1 MNRLFNILLVVV
13 GAALVNLACSREDAP
28 EGSVPDY
35 TRVELALDMGAMT
48 RVGEEANDVIEDV
61 TVWAYEV
68 ESGEGASAVVKET
81 PSGWATR
88 TYDGSSPLYI
98 ELPYDAE
105 AAHTYRFVAVLNK
118 SRFGNIYKPE
128 SNTPQ
133 PLEERTHYTD
143 LTHAVFQNDAL
154 IGYTAEETGTAPTAD
169 GAVPMSHWQDVT
181 IPAKTESLTGG
192 EATIT
197 VYRALAKTQFSARLH
212 KNSSANAALKIKSV
226 TVHSASGGATAYKVA
241 RQGFLVSALS
251 TDDHEEPNPLP
262 KAFGGYRDL
271 ATEVPEIGLINTDT
285 ETPSKELNV
294 DVESDAYV
302 FVGSTF
308 LYENHHTM
316 ANINSASTTS
326 HADYA
331 AGIYY
336 MEVQYEYGA
345 NSEGDDDKDGDGIKD
360 ETEKTGENYVPLP
373 SIVRNRDYRVKAT
386 FDVQLAGV
394 VKLGYEV
401 VPWDVEDPDPDEL
414 NFTYPTF
421 TVEAV
426 ATYDHDGNGSTPK
439 VPYYG
444 KPTAYYAN
452 GGAGAFAFRFQA
464 TSPLNKLY
472 TVTAV
477 NSDNNHPF
485 TVAIYKNNEA
495 EPLKTV
501 GGQLAESFNVT
512 DANDYYTIKVYP
524 EEGMPQDAPAPSC
537 RVAITHTASWTGV
550 TSGLLINTTT
560 GGTRW
565 ADSGDDRHSIVVTQ
579 VATPAQ

>member
-1 MNRLFNILLVVV
+1 M
-13 GAALVNLACSREDAP
+13 
-28 EGSVPDY
+28 
-35 TRVELALDMGAMT
+35 
-48 RVGEEANDVIEDV
+48 
-61 TVWAYEV
+61 
-68 ESGEGASAVVKET
+68 
-81 PSGWATR
+81 
-88 TYDGSSPLYI
+88 
-98 ELPYDAE
+98 
-105 AAHTYRFVAVLNK
+105 
-118 SRFGNIYKPE
+118 
-128 SNTPQ
+128 
-133 PLEERTHYTD
+133 
-143 LTHAVFQNDAL
+143 
-154 IGYTAEETGTAPTAD
+154 
-169 GAVPMSHWQDVT
+169 
-181 IPAKTESLTGG
+181 AK
-192 EATIT
+192 A
-197 VYRALAKTQFSARLH
+197 QFSARLH
-212 KNSSANAALKIKSV
+212 ENSSDDAAVKIKSV
-226 TVHSASGGATAYKVA
+226 TVRSASGGATAYKVA

-251 TDDHEEPNPLP
+251 TYEHSTQNNPLP

-294 DVESDAYV
+294 DVKSDAYV

-336 MEVQYEYGA
+336 MEVRYEYGEWKGQA
-345 NSEGDDDKDGDGIKD
+345 IKEDTKKD
-360 ETEKTGENYVPLP
+360 TVNYVPLP
-373 SIVRNRDYRVKAT
+373 SIVRNRDYRVNAT
-386 FDVQLAGV
+386 FDVQLAGGV
-394 VKLGYEV
+394 NIDYEI
-401 VPWDVEDPDPDEL
+401 VPWDEEDPDVLD
-414 NFTYPTF
+414 FTYPTF

-426 ATYDHDGNGSTPK
+426 ATYDHDGKPGTPN

-464 TSPLNKLY
+464 TSPLNKQY

-477 NSDNNHPF
+477 NSDNNYPF
-485 TVAIYKNNEA
+485 TVEIYKNNAA

-501 GGQLAESFNVT
+501 GGQLAESFTVT

-524 EEGMPQDAPAPSC
+524 EGGMPTGDGVKAPSC

-579 VATPAQ
+579 VAPPAQ

>member
-13 GAALVNLACSREDAP
+13 GTALVNLACSREDAP

-48 RVGEEANDVIEDV
+48 RATGDEANDVIEDV

-68 ESGEGASAVVKET
+68 KSGEGASAVVKET

-88 TYDGSSPLYI
+88 TYNGSPLYI
-98 ELPYDAE
+98 ELPYDANY
-105 AAHTYRFVAVLNK
+105 AHTYRFVAVLNK

-143 LTHAVFQNDAL
+143 LTHAVFQTDAL
-154 IGYTAEETGTAPTAD
+154 IGYTAGETGTAPT
-169 GAVPMSHWQDVT
+169 VT
-181 IPAKTESLTGG
+181 IDKGITGYAKE
-192 EATIT
+192 IT

-251 TDDHEEPNPLP
+251 TSDHSAQNNPLP
-262 KAFGGYRDL
+262 KAFGDYRDL

-294 DVESDAYV
+294 YVTQRQPESDDNNAYD

-336 MEVQYEYGA
+336 MEVQYEYGELKGQTI
-345 NSEGDDDKDGDGIKD
+345 N
-360 ETEKTGENYVPLP
+360 EKTKKTGVNYVPLP

-386 FDVQLAGV
+386 FDVQLAGGV
-394 VKLGYEV
+394 NITYEV
-401 VPWDVEDPDPDEL
+401 VPWDVEDPDVLD
-414 NFTYPTF
+414 FTYPTF

-444 KPTAYYAN
+444 KPTAYYNNARPED
-452 GGAGAFAFRFQA
+452 GAFAFYLQITSPIA
-464 TSPLNKLY
+464 TSLEVVQKTFNL
-472 TVTAV
+472 TTAATGAWETKV
-477 NSDNNHPF
+477 YRVHTEDDLTTQTAIEPNEI
-485 TVAIYKNNEA
+485 VADEK
-495 EPLKTV
+495 
-501 GGQLAESFNVT
+501 
-512 DANDYYTIKVYP
+512 DYYIIKVYP
-524 EEGMPQDAPAPSC
+524 TASMPQDAPAPSC

>member
-13 GAALVNLACSREDAP
+13 GTALLNLACSREDAP

-48 RVGEEANDVIEDV
+48 RVGEEANNKIEDV

-68 ESGEGASAVVKET
+68 ESGVGASAVVKET

-98 ELPYDAE
+98 ELPYDAYN
-105 AAHTYRFVAVLNK
+105 AHKYRFVAVLNK
-118 SRFGNIYKPE
+118 SRFGAIYKPE

-143 LTHAVFQNDAL
+143 LTHAVFQTDEL
-154 IGYTAEETGTAPTAD
+154 IGYTAEETGIAPTTN
-169 GAVPMSHWQDVT
+169 GAVPMSHWKDVEIGAGVT
-181 IPAKTESLTGG
+181 KLTDGD
-192 EATIT
+192 APTIT

-212 KNSSANAALKIKSV
+212 KNSSENAALKITSV
-226 TVHSASGGATAYKVA
+226 TVHSASGGASAYKIA

-251 TDDHEEPNPLP
+251 TDDHLAPNPLP

-271 ATEVPEIGLINTDT
+271 ATEVPEIGLINTAGN
-285 ETPSKELNV
+285 KAL
-294 DVESDAYV
+294 DVYVTQRQPESDDDNIYD

-308 LYENHHTM
+308 LYENHHSM

-326 HADYA
+326 HADYTV
-331 AGIYY
+331 GIYY
-336 MEVQYEYGA
+336 MEVQYEYG
-345 NSEGDDDKDGDGIKD
+345 ETDGVGGISGKP
-360 ETEKTGENYVPLP
+360 KQGVNYVPLP

-394 VKLGYEV
+394 VNLGYVINDWEDGGT
-401 VPWDVEDPDPDEL
+401 DVLD
-414 NFTYPTF
+414 FTYPTF

-426 ATYDHDGNGSTPK
+426 ATYDHDGIE

-444 KPTAYYAN
+444 KPTAYYD
-452 GGAGAFAFRFQA
+452 GGNDGGAFAFKFQA
-464 TSPLNKLY
+464 TAPLNKDY

-477 NSDNNHPF
+477 NSDNNYPF
-485 TVAIYKNNEA
+485 TVAIYKNGTDKLN
-495 EPLKTV
+495 TT
-501 GGQLAESFNVT
+501 SFTVT

-524 EEGMPQDAPAPSC
+524 REGMPTGDGVKAPSC
-537 RVAITHTASWTGV
+537 RVAITHTASWTNV

-579 VATPAQ
+579 VANPTPAQ

>member
-1 MNRLFNILLVVV
+1 MVGTALL
-13 GAALVNLACSREDAP
+13 NLACSREDAP

-48 RVGEEANDVIEDV
+48 RVGEEANNTIEDV

-105 AAHTYRFVAVLNK
+105 APHTYRFVAVLNK

-143 LTHAVFQNDAL
+143 LTHAVFQNDNL
-154 IGYTAEETGTAPTAD
+154 IGYTAEETGIAPTTNS
-169 GAVPMSHWQDVT
+169 AVPMSHWQDVT
-181 IPAKTESLTGG
+181 IGAGVKDLTDGNAKK
-192 EATIT
+192 IT

-251 TDDHEEPNPLP
+251 TSDHSAQNPLP

-271 ATEVPEIGLINTDT
+271 ATEVPAIGLIDT
-285 ETPSKELNV
+285 VKETPSKELNV
-294 DVESDAYV
+294 YVTQRQPESDDDNAYDL
-302 FVGSTF
+302 VGSTF

-326 HADYA
+326 HADYT

-336 MEVQYEYGA
+336 MEVQYEYG
-345 NSEGDDDKDGDGIKD
+345 ELQGQTIKED
-360 ETEKTGENYVPLP
+360 TKKTGVNYVPLP

-394 VKLGYEV
+394 VNLGYK
-401 VPWDVEDPDPDEL
+401 VEGWENGGTDEL
-414 NFTYPTF
+414 DFTYPTF

-426 ATYDHDGNGSTPK
+426 ATYDHDGKPGTPN

-452 GGAGAFAFRFQA
+452 GGAGAFAFRFKA
-464 TSPLNKLY
+464 TSPLHKEY

-477 NSDNNHPF
+477 NSDNNYPF
-485 TVAIYKNNEA
+485 TVEIYKNNEA

-501 GGQLAESFNVT
+501 GGQLAESFTVT
-512 DANDYYTIKVYP
+512 NASDYYTIKVYP
-524 EEGMPQDAPAPSC
+524 EEGMPTGDGVKAPSC

>member
-1 MNRLFNILLVVV
+1 MVGTALL
-13 GAALVNLACSREDAP
+13 NLACSREDAP

-48 RVGEEANDVIEDV
+48 RATATGDEANDVIEDV

-88 TYDGSSPLYI
+88 RYDGKSPLYI
-98 ELPYDAE
+98 ELPYDAN

-118 SRFGNIYKPE
+118 ERFGNIYKPE

-143 LTHAVFQNDAL
+143 LTHAVFQTDAL
-154 IGYTAEETGTAPTAD
+154 IGYTAEETGIAPTAD
-169 GAVPMSHWQDVT
+169 GAVVPMSHWQDVT

-197 VYRALAKTQFSARLH
+197 VYRALAKTQFSARLD
-212 KNSSANAALKIKSV
+212 KRSSANAALKIKSV

-251 TDDHEEPNPLP
+251 TSDHSATNPLP

-271 ATEVPEIGLINTDT
+271 ATEVPEIGLINTAGN
-285 ETPSKELNV
+285 KAL
-294 DVESDAYV
+294 DVYVTQRQPESDDYAYD

-336 MEVQYEYGA
+336 MEVQYEYG
-345 NSEGDDDKDGDGIKD
+345 ELQDQTIKED
-360 ETEKTGENYVPLP
+360 TKKTAVNYVPLP

-386 FDVQLAGV
+386 FDVQLAGGV
-394 VKLGYEV
+394 NIDYEIV
-401 VPWDVEDPDPDEL
+401 DWEDGGTDVLD
-414 NFTYPTF
+414 FTYPTF

-444 KPTAYYAN
+444 KPTAYYN
-452 GGAGAFAFRFQA
+452 NTQPEEGAFAFYLQI
-464 TSPLNKLY
+464 TSPISTSHEPQKTFNL
-472 TVTAV
+472 TTAENGEWETKV
-477 NSDNNHPF
+477 YKVHTDEHDITTQTEIQPNEI
-485 TVAIYKNNEA
+485 VADE
-495 EPLKTV
+495 
-501 GGQLAESFNVT
+501 
-512 DANDYYTIKVYP
+512 NDYYIIKVYP
-524 EEGMPQDAPAPSC
+524 TASMQNNGNDSSC

>member
-1 MNRLFNILLVVV
+1 M
-13 GAALVNLACSREDAP
+13 
-28 EGSVPDY
+28 PDY

-48 RVGEEANDVIEDV
+48 RVGDEANNAIEDV

-88 TYDGSSPLYI
+88 TYDESSPLYI

-105 AAHTYRFVAVLNK
+105 EEHTYRFVAVLNK
-118 SRFGNIYKPE
+118 SRFGAIYKPE
-128 SNTPQ
+128 SSTPQ

-143 LTHAVFQNDAL
+143 LTHAVFQTDAL
-154 IGYTAEETGTAPTAD
+154 IGYTADETGIAPTAD

-181 IPAKTESLTGG
+181 IGAGIKDLTGVN
-192 EATIT
+192 AKKIT

-226 TVHSASGGATAYKVA
+226 TVHSASGGASAYKIA

-251 TDDHEEPNPLP
+251 TDDHSEQDNPLP
-262 KAFGGYRDL
+262 KSFGSYRDL
-271 ATEVPEIGLINTDT
+271 ATEVPEIGLINTET

-294 DVESDAYV
+294 DVESRDAYV

-336 MEVQYEYGA
+336 MEVEYEYG
-345 NSEGDDDKDGDGIKD
+345 EKDGNGGISGKP
-360 ETEKTGENYVPLP
+360 KTGVNYVPLP

-394 VKLGYEV
+394 VNLGYEV
-401 VPWDVEDPDPDEL
+401 VSWDVVEDPDEL

-426 ATYDHDGNGSTPK
+426 ATYDHDDNDSTPE

-444 KPTAYYAN
+444 KPTAYYDNAQPEK
-452 GGAGAFAFRFQA
+452 GAFAFYLQI
-464 TSPLNKLY
+464 TSPLSTSNELHKTFNL
-472 TVTAV
+472 TTAENGEWETKV
-477 NSDNNHPF
+477 YRVHTDEHDTTQTEIEPDEI
-485 TVAIYKNNEA
+485 VADEK
-495 EPLKTV
+495 
-501 GGQLAESFNVT
+501 
-512 DANDYYTIKVYP
+512 DYYIIRVYP
-524 EEGMPQDAPAPSC
+524 TASMQNNGNDSSC
-537 RVAITHTASWTGV
+537 RVAITHTASWTQV

>member
-13 GAALVNLACSREDAP
+13 GAALLNLACSREDAP

-48 RVGEEANDVIEDV
+48 RVGEEANNTIEDV

-88 TYDGSSPLYI
+88 RYDGTSPLYI

-133 PLEERTHYTD
+133 PLEERMRYTD
-143 LTHAVFQNDAL
+143 LTHAVFQTDAL
-154 IGYTAEETGTAPTAD
+154 IGYTADETGIAPTDLENGA
-169 GAVPMSHWQDVT
+169 AVPISHWEDVT
-181 IPAKTESLTGG
+181 IYKGITGYAKE
-192 EATIT
+192 IT
-197 VYRALAKTQFSARLH
+197 VYRALAKTQFSARLD
-212 KNSSANAALKIKSV
+212 KRSSANAALKITSV

-262 KAFGGYRDL
+262 KAFGDYRDL
-271 ATEVPEIGLINTDT
+271 ATEVPKIGLINTDT
-285 ETPSKELNV
+285 ETPSKEPNV
-294 DVESDAYV
+294 NVESRDAYD

-336 MEVQYEYGA
+336 MEVQYEYG
-345 NSEGDDDKDGDGIKD
+345 ETDGAGGISG
-360 ETEKTGENYVPLP
+360 EPKTGVNYVPLP

-386 FDVQLAGV
+386 FDVQLAGGV
-394 VKLGYEV
+394 NLGYEV
-401 VPWDVEDPDPDEL
+401 DPWDVETPDTLD
-414 NFTYPTF
+414 FTYPTF

-426 ATYDHDGNGSTPK
+426 ATYDHDGNGSTPDL
-439 VPYYG
+439 PYYG

-477 NSDNNHPF
+477 NSDPTYPF
-485 TVAIYKNNEA
+485 TVAIYKNA
-495 EPLKTV
+495 ATEPLRD
-501 GGQLAESFNVT
+501 GGQLAESFTVT

-524 EEGMPQDAPAPSC
+524 QKGMPTDEGVKAPSC

>member
-13 GAALVNLACSREDAP
+13 GAALLNLACSREDAP

-68 ESGEGASAVVKET
+68 ESGVGASAVVKET

-88 TYDGSSPLYI
+88 TYNGSPLYI
-98 ELPYDAE
+98 ELPYDANY
-105 AAHTYRFVAVLNK
+105 AHTYRFVAVLNK

-128 SNTPQ
+128 SSTPQ
-133 PLEERTHYTD
+133 PLEERTRYTD
-143 LTHAVFQNDAL
+143 LTHAVFQTDEL
-154 IGYTAEETGTAPTAD
+154 IGYTADETGIAPTAD
-169 GAVPMSHWQDVT
+169 GAVVPMSHWQDVT
-181 IPAKTESLTGG
+181 IDKGITELTGVN
-192 EATIT
+192 AKKIT

-212 KNSSANAALKIKSV
+212 KNSSANAALKITSV
-226 TVHSASGGATAYKVA
+226 TVHSASGGASAYKIA

-251 TDDHEEPNPLP
+251 TDEHSTQNNPLP

-294 DVESDAYV
+294 DVKSDAYV

-336 MEVQYEYGA
+336 MEVRYEYG
-345 NSEGDDDKDGDGIKD
+345 ELKGHTIKD
-360 ETEKTGENYVPLP
+360 KKDAVNYVPLP
-373 SIVRNRDYRVKAT
+373 SIVRNRDYRVNAT
-386 FDVQLAGV
+386 FDVQLAGGV
-394 VKLGYEV
+394 NIDYEIV
-401 VPWDVEDPDPDEL
+401 AWEDGGTDVLD
-414 NFTYPTF
+414 FTYPTF

-426 ATYDHDGNGSTPK
+426 ATYDHDGNGSTPA

-444 KPTAYYAN
+444 KPTAYYDNAQPED
-452 GGAGAFAFRFQA
+452 GAFAFYLQI
-464 TSPLNKLY
+464 TSPIS
-472 TVTAV
+472 T
-477 NSDNNHPF
+477 S
-485 TVAIYKNNEA
+485 NEA
-495 EPLKTV
+495 QKTFNLTTAANGAWKTKVYRVHTDEHDITTQTEIEPNAIVADEK
-501 GGQLAESFNVT
+501 
-512 DANDYYTIKVYP
+512 DYYIIKVYP
-524 EEGMPQDAPAPSC
+524 TASMQNNGNDSSC